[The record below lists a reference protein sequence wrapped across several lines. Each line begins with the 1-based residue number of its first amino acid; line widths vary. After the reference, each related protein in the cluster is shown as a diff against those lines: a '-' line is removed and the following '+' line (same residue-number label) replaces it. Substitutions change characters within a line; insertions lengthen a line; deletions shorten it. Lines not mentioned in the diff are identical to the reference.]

1 MLCFNH
7 KTALRNFTFMP
18 PYDAE
23 KRKYKIDILKFNF
36 AKLNLINLLY
46 QTQS

>member
-1 MLCFNH
+1 
-7 KTALRNFTFMP
+7 MP

-23 KRKYKIDILKFNF
+23 KGKYKIDILKFNF
-36 AKLNLINLLY
+36 AKLNLTEKNLLY